1 MQLYWETLQI
11 FLALFGLEFMF
22 VVSFDRRLLLV
33 PLVKP
38 NPKERPQRSRLPW
51 GTFISYSSIGF
62 GEPLTKHP

>member
-22 VVSFDRRLLLV
+22 VASFDRQLLLV

-38 NPKERPQRSRLPW
+38 NPKRKGHNDLVRRGGHASRIFQLALANP
-51 GTFISYSSIGF
+51 
-62 GEPLTKHP
+62 